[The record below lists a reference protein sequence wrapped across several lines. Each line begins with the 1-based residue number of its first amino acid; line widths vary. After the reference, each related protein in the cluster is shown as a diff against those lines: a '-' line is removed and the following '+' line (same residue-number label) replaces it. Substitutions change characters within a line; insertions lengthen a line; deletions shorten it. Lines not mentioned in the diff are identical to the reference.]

1 MNYNIYMFEKNQKE
15 VYTEIKRLY
24 LVGGFTMD
32 LKKFVLEILD
42 SLKKNEITISTEFN
56 NNSEMIDKSKIGGKP
71 YLPKDFIWPYYQ
83 GLPLSFLAQI
93 SLEEVSLLD
102 KDKLLPSTGML
113 YFFYE
118 LETQEWGYSPQNK
131 GCAKVFYF
139 EDSSNFELI
148 DFPKNMEDDYKIP
161 EFKINFKSN
170 ISLPS
175 YEDFFNL
182 VEDKEELKDITENEF
197 YDIYHSA
204 YDELSK
210 KYLVPIEKYIKLL
223 AYPDVIQNSMEEE
236 CAAVARG
243 FNMGGIGYP
252 KKYKEEIK
260 KASKDWILLFQMDTV
275 ETSDYE
281 LMFGDCGHI
290 YFWIKKEDLA
300 NKNFENIWL
309 ILQCY

>member
-1 MNYNIYMFEKNQKE
+1 MDFKKIMSEMLLNI
-15 VYTEIKRLY
+15 
-24 LVGGFTMD
+24 
-32 LKKFVLEILD
+32 
-42 SLKKNEITISTEFN
+42 KKNEITISTEFN
-56 NNSEMIDKSKIGGKP
+56 NNSEIIDKSKIGGKP

-275 ETSDYE
+275 ESDNYE

>member
-1 MNYNIYMFEKNQKE
+1 MDFKKIMSEMLLNI
-15 VYTEIKRLY
+15 
-24 LVGGFTMD
+24 
-32 LKKFVLEILD
+32 
-42 SLKKNEITISTEFN
+42 KKNEITISTELN
-56 NNSEMIDKSKIGGKP
+56 NNSEIINKSKIGGKP
-71 YLPKDFIWPYYQ
+71 YLPKDFVWPYYQ
-83 GLPLSFLAQI
+83 ELPLSFLAQI
-93 SLEEVSLLD
+93 NLEEVNSFD

>member
-1 MNYNIYMFEKNQKE
+1 MNFKKII
-15 VYTEIKRLY
+15 TE
-24 LVGGFTMD
+24 M
-32 LKKFVLEILD
+32 LD
-42 SLKKNEITISTEFN
+42 NLKKNEITLSTEFN
-56 NNSEMIDKSKIGGKP
+56 NNSEIVDKSKIGGKP

-83 GLPLSFLAQI
+83 EFPLSFLAQI
-93 SLEEVSLLD
+93 NLEEVSSLD
-102 KDKLLPSTGML
+102 KDKLLPDKGML

-260 KASKDWILLFQMDTV
+260 KASKDWILLFQMDTI

>member
-1 MNYNIYMFEKNQKE
+1 
-15 VYTEIKRLY
+15 
-24 LVGGFTMD
+24 MD

-56 NNSEMIDKSKIGGKP
+56 NNSEIIDKSKIGGKP

-223 AYPDVIQNSMEEE
+223 GYPDVIQNSMEEE
-236 CAAVARG
+236 CAAIARG

-260 KASKDWILLFQMDTV
+260 KASKDWILLFQMDTI
-275 ETSDYE
+275 ETSNYE

>member
-1 MNYNIYMFEKNQKE
+1 
-15 VYTEIKRLY
+15 
-24 LVGGFTMD
+24 MD
-32 LKKFVLEILD
+32 FKKIITEILD
-42 SLKKNEITISTEFN
+42 NLKKNEITISTEFN
-56 NNSEMIDKSKIGGKP
+56 NNSEIVDKSKIGGKP

>member
-1 MNYNIYMFEKNQKE
+1 
-15 VYTEIKRLY
+15 
-24 LVGGFTMD
+24 MD
-32 LKKFVLEILD
+32 LKKFVSEILD

-56 NNSEMIDKSKIGGKP
+56 NNSEIVNKSKIGGKP

-93 SLEEVSLLD
+93 NLEEVSSLD
-102 KDKLLPSTGML
+102 KDKLLPDKGIL

-118 LETQEWGYSPQNK
+118 LETQEWGYSPQDK

-139 EDSSNFELI
+139 ENNSNFDLI
-148 DFPKNMEDDYKIP
+148 DFPKDMEDYYKIP

-182 VEDKEELKDITENEF
+182 IEDKEELEDITENEF

-236 CAAVARG
+236 CEAVTRG
-243 FNMGGIGYP
+243 FDMGDVESYP
-252 KKYKEEIK
+252 KKYQKEIRS
-260 KASKDWILLFQMDTV
+260 ASKDWILLFQMDTV

-281 LMFGDCGHI
+281 LMFGDSGHI